1 MDRERTQ
8 RWCAER
14 EGRLGD
20 GRGKT
25 AAAKPP
31 GARQDEETAPRPSDG
46 GNQPGQGFSLKQ
58 KAGTKAGPAGQ
69 AGEDRLQPDPS
80 PKKLRSLPQKKFFP
94 APRPETF
101 GKPFFWRCGAALP
114 PRAVPKN
121 ATRSAGVSLP
131 CRAEGAR
138 SSRRCFL
145 HRPIPKAQ
153 RSSRPRLSSEPLF
166 LCSLP
171 GARPAAQLLR
181 RST

>member
-1 MDRERTQ
+1 M
-8 RWCAER
+8 
-14 EGRLGD
+14 G
-20 GRGKT
+20 
-25 AAAKPP
+25 
-31 GARQDEETAPRPSDG
+31 G
-46 GNQPGQGFSLKQ
+46 GNGCGEAPPPPVRMRRRQPVHRTEALNPGRGFSLKQ
-58 KAGTKAGPAGQ
+58 KADSKAGPAVQ

-80 PKKLRSLPQKKFFP
+80 PKNCGTSPRKRFFP

-114 PRAVPKN
+114 PRAVPQKRD
-121 ATRSAGVSLP
+121 AFRRSFFAVP
-131 CRAEGAR
+131 RRRCAIP
-138 SSRRCFL
+138 RRCFL

-181 RST
+181 LST